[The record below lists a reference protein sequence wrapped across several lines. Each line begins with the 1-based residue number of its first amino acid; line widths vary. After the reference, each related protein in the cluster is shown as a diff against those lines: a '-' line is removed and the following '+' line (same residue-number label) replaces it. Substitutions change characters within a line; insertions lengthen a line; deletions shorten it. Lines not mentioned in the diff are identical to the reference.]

1 MFFCRLFDQENSV
14 SINTQDSIPLP
25 GVEFLAPVDCVD
37 NNITRPLEN
46 IAAGQGSPSA
56 GVLVATR
63 PQLQLQLT
71 DKAASALAAGKLA
84 AGRPDACVDQLYEA
98 VAQPQQQQQSDFK
111 YVLVQT
117 GGFCHKANFA
127 TKADENGSGWS
138 QEMERSHHVPVFPKF
153 QGSPSD
159 GNCEINKL
167 SGGNCLVVKTQVDTI
182 NESNQEVDSVD
193 TSIPGAHAE
202 AAQVQMPYNLEH
214 VDNSMEKK
222 TDFEPVQC
230 YRDKRLGEIIYS
242 KPDSVSSGI
251 RLGGSGMCWSWDAL
265 IIVLQVYM
273 GVNSKVN

>member
-1 MFFCRLFDQENSV
+1 MF
-14 SINTQDSIPLP
+14 P
-25 GVEFLAPVDCVD
+25 APVDCVDD

-56 GVLVATR
+56 GVLVPTR
-63 PQLQLQLT
+63 PQLELQLT
-71 DKAASALAAGKLA
+71 DKAASALAVGKLA
-84 AGRPDACVDQLYEA
+84 AGQPDACVGQLYEA
-98 VAQPQQQQQSDFK
+98 VVQPQQQQQLSDLN
-111 YVLVQT
+111 YLPLQP
-117 GGFCHKANFA
+117 GGVRHNANFA
-127 TKADENGSGWS
+127 VKTDENGSGRS

-222 TDFEPVQC
+222 TDFEPVQY
-230 YRDKRLGEIIYS
+230 YRDKRVGEIIYS

-251 RLGGSGMCWSWDAL
+251 RLGGSGMCWSWVAL
-265 IIVLQVYM
+265 IIVLQVYI